1 VVLWAYKTACKK
13 LTRQTPFRLVYGQ
26 EAVMLME
33 YIVLSL
39 RIIAITDMSDS
50 DMLKERMSQILALEE
65 EKFIAGFDQKVQ
77 NKREKT

>member
-1 VVLWAYKTACKK
+1 
-13 LTRQTPFRLVYGQ
+13 
-26 EAVMLME
+26 ME